1 MALEAHELLFI
12 LVGQL
17 TLVVRKLVTHRISD
31 ADWRFVFGVSGSLTG
46 DTLPGLSET

>member
-17 TLVVRKLVTHRISD
+17 TPVVRKLVTRRISE
-31 ADWRFVFGVSGSLTG
+31 ADWRFVGWGVVITNGG
-46 DTLPGLSET
+46 HPAWFE